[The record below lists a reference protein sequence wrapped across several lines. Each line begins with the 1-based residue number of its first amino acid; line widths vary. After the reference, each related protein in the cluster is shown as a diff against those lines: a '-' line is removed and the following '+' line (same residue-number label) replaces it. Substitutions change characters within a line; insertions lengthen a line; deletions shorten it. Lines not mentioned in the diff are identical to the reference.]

1 MNPLT
6 YWIESTTGKTYLK
19 VPELL
24 PFETRMYS
32 VSKAAGYVPDNGVGT
47 TSDTTVS
54 AVADTFK
61 INVTNNTNQT
71 VYNQIAEVDSTS
83 LNLTSTDDSL
93 LILPMN
99 CSEQSNVPY
108 MDLFDGCVAY
118 YDFMGDAQDVMGNH
132 DGTVTGATLTTDRF
146 GVQNAAYQFTT
157 NTDIINMGQRVLD
170 TEGPFSVEAI
180 FKHDTLSSM
189 QAIVGEMGNNN
200 TIGEFIINSMPDGA
214 LRFMRR
220 HSASSEVTITLT
232 DDGVIAHGNWYHVI
246 CIFDGSAYLI
256 YVNDVLVTTTTTT
269 GVYTGTQN
277 NFTCVGNDVGMFYPL
292 KGQVAMIK
300 LYNVDISSSVSIRY
314 RLSQTGYIYPI
325 MQKPRLIL

>member
-1 MNPLT
+1 VDDH
-6 YWIESTTGKTYLK
+6 STFY
-19 VPELL
+19 
-24 PFETRMYS
+24 
-32 VSKAAGYVPDNGVGT
+32 
-47 TSDTTVS
+47 
-54 AVADTFK
+54 K
-61 INVTNNTNQT
+61 ISVTNTTNERQENCT
-71 VYNQIAEVDSTS
+71 AVIPSTS
-83 LNLTSTDDSL
+83 LNLSSTTESL
-93 LILPMN
+93 QILPVHR
-99 CSEQSNVPY
+99 SETSNVPY
-108 MDLFDGCVAY
+108 ADLFTDCIAY
-118 YDFMGDAQDVMGNH
+118 WDFMGDAQDVIGNH

-157 NTDIINMGQRVLD
+157 DTDIINMGQRVLD

-277 NFTCVGNDVGMFYPL
+277 NFTCVGNDVGIFYPL

-300 LYNVDISSSVSIRY
+300 LYNVDISNSVSIRY

-325 MQKPRLIL
+325 MHPRRLIM